1 MVKKLLIV
9 DSLVPEKLEDH
20 PDVEWLI
27 LGLGVEPDEIAACK
41 WVTGLDNAKVVYP
54 HEQSKA
60 AQRDTVAYMNDVVRG
75 LPAYC
80 DASVS
85 HRKSSKCLEEPG
97 FGSLWWFLEISELSP
112 LRGRLFSQLF
122 AVALVH
128 QTVARLE
135 PAEVVF
141 ANAGGEVASLFGS
154 DGSPRSAAPSAGHG
168 SGTGSTGRA
177 LVGYWWRALEY
188 AVMSVVLWLACRGLG
203 RAPAT
208 AARKPA
214 VFTLFPGWWARS
226 ASGELIERF
235 VPMLASDLSDG
246 NLSVLAWLSLRP
258 RSLAG
263 TIAVF
268 RKMFAGDDVAILQRY
283 LSVRDLLSLFS
294 IKRFRRLRRFVRD
307 VAGVN
312 LPRFLGFHVGHLV
325 LAELERS
332 LSKGELALDQL
343 VAKSVRRAVRQLDIP
358 VLFFRFEGQPL
369 DRAILAG
376 APESCTTVGFWHSA
390 ICEVPNYV
398 PLTLTV
404 PVPSKFDQVVEG
416 WFDPPRPQRML
427 AANAICQQ
435 NLFRYGYDA
444 TSAEICG
451 PLRQHHFLRRY
462 SHLIRD
468 RRPRDEVPISIL
480 PVALPIA
487 TSEARG
493 LLTSLAPVLT
503 QFDFRHLVV
512 KVHPAGHNDAVELV
526 RSLFV
531 DSGVSLTICASTS
544 EFLDHVARAPWMIS
558 SGSTIAFEG
567 MLLGATAIVYEPL
580 SIFPP
585 TSLSTFE
592 GPLMAVSCGQD
603 LVTAFSRVLNGE
615 FDGASSQA
623 EQQRLLSELYLRQ
636 GQYEAGRFIELISRI
651 AEKDS

>member
-1 MVKKLLIV
+1 MPAI
-9 DSLVPEKLEDH
+9 SRFSRLVGALC
-20 PDVEWLI
+20 
-27 LGLGVEPDEIAACK
+27 LGV
-41 WVTGLDNAKVVYP
+41 
-54 HEQSKA
+54 
-60 AQRDTVAYMNDVVRG
+60 
-75 LPAYC
+75 
-80 DASVS
+80 
-85 HRKSSKCLEEPG
+85 
-97 FGSLWWFLEISELSP
+97 
-112 LRGRLFSQLF
+112 
-122 AVALVH
+122 
-128 QTVARLE
+128 
-135 PAEVVF
+135 
-141 ANAGGEVASLFGS
+141 
-154 DGSPRSAAPSAGHG
+154 
-168 SGTGSTGRA
+168 
-177 LVGYWWRALEY
+177 
-188 AVMSVVLWLACRGLG
+188 
-203 RAPAT
+203 
-208 AARKPA
+208 
-214 VFTLFPGWWARS
+214 
-226 ASGELIERF
+226 IERF
-235 VPMLASDLSDG
+235 VPTLASDLRDG
-246 NLSVLAWLSLRP
+246 NLSILAWLSLRP

-268 RKMFAGDDVAILQRY
+268 RKMFAGEDVAILQRY
-283 LSVRDLLSLFS
+283 LSVRDLLSFFS
-294 IKRFRRLRRFVRD
+294 INRFRRLRRFVRD

-468 RRPRDEVPISIL
+468 RRPRDEAPISIL

-493 LLTSLAPVLT
+493 
-503 QFDFRHLVV
+503 
-512 KVHPAGHNDAVELV
+512 
-526 RSLFV
+526 
-531 DSGVSLTICASTS
+531 C
-544 EFLDHVARAPWMIS
+544 
-558 SGSTIAFEG
+558 
-567 MLLGATAIVYEPL
+567 
-580 SIFPP
+580 
-585 TSLSTFE
+585 
-592 GPLMAVSCGQD
+592 
-603 LVTAFSRVLNGE
+603 
-615 FDGASSQA
+615 
-623 EQQRLLSELYLRQ
+623 
-636 GQYEAGRFIELISRI
+636 
-651 AEKDS
+651 